1 MNCHALLP
9 GKWHSAQPHLLPG
22 DTHHS
27 FGRVMKSSPGRCAAA
42 QASDCGFVCQSPP
55 ACSRSHSGQCCAGLR
70 TDSPLRGGR
79 REGALAKGI
88 LTTVGRVERVWGSG
102 SGAREAGRLEVGE
115 YGGII
120 FSERRGNS
128 CLSESKLPASWGD
141 ALLSFHGSFLNPN
154 SGQFQS
160 MERLFFL
167 SSKGNST
174 GNESEEKWILSF
186 GNPWSLPVDLR
197 CKCRH
202 SISSLVFLR
211 IGN

>member
-27 FGRVMKSSPGRCAAA
+27 SGRVMKSSPGRCAAA

-88 LTTVGRVERVWGSG
+88 LTTVAGWKGC
-102 SGAREAGRLEVGE
+102 GARALGLGKQAGWKW
-115 YGGII
+115 
-120 FSERRGNS
+120 GNMV
-128 CLSESKLPASWGD
+128 E
-141 ALLSFHGSFLNPN
+141 
-154 SGQFQS
+154 
-160 MERLFFL
+160 L
-167 SSKGNST
+167 SSQNAEATLVCQNQNCLPLGGMLCYPST
-174 GNESEEKWILSF
+174 
-186 GNPWSLPVDLR
+186 DL
-197 CKCRH
+197 
-202 SISSLVFLR
+202 F
-211 IGN
+211 